1 MFIQNYV
8 FLQVLLNKTDEV
20 CVQVNDTKHHCRR
33 HSMEIFSQNYSLLF
47 LHINFGTNT
56 VLYVQYYVR
65 EIMRYE

>member
-1 MFIQNYV
+1 MKYI
-8 FLQVLLNKTDEV
+8 

-65 EIMRYE
+65 EIMRYD